1 PGETSGA
8 ITAPILADP
17 LAEPD
22 EYFTA
27 RLSAPPGAA
36 LAEPALAT
44 VTIHDGSAPT
54 VQLSQSHYVVREAEG
69 SVELTLTLSKPSSQ
83 DVTVRLTTANGT
95 ALAGAD
101 FVAQDRVVTFAA
113 GQTSQT
119 VAVPLVVHQVVEPT
133 EAFTGALSAP
143 AGALIGQP
151 SHATV
156 LIQDSSSAGVAV
168 FALQGQEFDGTLAR
182 FAAPAGGPFSARVY
196 WGDGDYAAATVDD
209 HGDGSYAVRGWHT
222 WLRPGPFGLAL
233 LLTGAAGPHLFGT
246 AALVFA
252 PRDEQLFQA
261 VSASSVWGSA
271 TVSQGVEA
279 EAGTFDLT
287 VAARGSYHFE
297 RTAWEVDNDFQE
309 VEDGQVDL

>member
-119 VAVPLVVHQVVEPT
+119 VAVPLVVHQVVEPI
-133 EAFTGALSAP
+133 EDFTVALSAP

-182 FAAPAGGPFSARVY
+182 FAAPAGGPFSAPVY
-196 WGDGDYAAATVDD
+196 WGAGHYPSAPVDGHGGYAAATVDD

-222 WLRPGPFGLAL
+222 WLRPGPFGLAV
-233 LLTGAAGPHLFGT
+233 LLTGADGPHLFGT

-279 EAGTFDLT
+279 EA
-287 VAARGSYHFE
+287 
-297 RTAWEVDNDFQE
+297 
-309 VEDGQVDL
+309 